1 MRTSKPYLPQG
12 SPSGP
17 VRPRTDRDLAA
28 CVEALAAVHRHS
40 GYPVNW
46 PDRPADWLTTRAQLA
61 SWVAEL
67 DGRVVGHLSLSR
79 ATKGDAAPGVWAART
94 GVGVDVTAVVGRLFV
109 SPAARGHGLGAVL
122 MARAVEEA
130 RTLGLHPVLDVVDSD
145 TAATALYERL
155 GWELLDV
162 VEQRWTPDQVVSLRC
177 YAAPGAPR

>member
-1 MRTSKPYLPQG
+1 MRTSQPYPPQG
-12 SPSGP
+12 GPSGL

-28 CVEALAAVHRHS
+28 CVEGLAAVHRHS

-46 PDRPADWLTTRAQLA
+46 PDHPADWLTPRALLA
-61 SWVAEL
+61 AWVAEL

-79 ATKGDAAPGVWAART
+79 AAEGDGAPGVWAART

-109 SPAARGHGLGAVL
+109 SPDARGHGLGAAL
-122 MARAVEEA
+122 LARAVEEA
-130 RTLGLHPVLDVVDSD
+130 RTLALHPVLDVVDSD

-162 VEQRWTPDQVVSLRC
+162 VEQHWAPDQTVSVRC
-177 YAAPGAPR
+177 YAAPGQA